1 MLPDFGQ
8 SAAKLNGGDA
18 GYNPHMTFRVSDKIL
33 ARLEWPDLLERL
45 AAHTHSARGRAR
57 CTPPHDGAAP
67 QTLFAQSL
75 EAVLGLLRE
84 TSEARLLLDQ
94 GQAPPV
100 GGLGDLEPTL
110 RRLGKGGVLG
120 ARELLDLRATLSA
133 LHATERFLSR
143 RATEAPHLAVHA
155 AGISDLRELENE
167 IDLCID
173 ADGEVKD
180 SASPALTDARRE
192 ARGLATDLQR
202 RLAAYLH
209 DPEIVASLSDSF
221 VTMRNGRFV
230 LPVRSDARARVRG
243 IVHDASGSG
252 TTLFVEPDA
261 VVELNNRMKQAELAV
276 ERETLRILRALSEQ
290 ANRELAALN
299 AGIVALEAIDLAF
312 ARGRLSREM
321 DAVEPSVRREG
332 VFVLPQLRHPLLPP
346 DRVVPNDVRLG
357 ESYTVLVL
365 SGPNAG
371 GKTVALKCLA
381 LAALFVRAG
390 LHVPAAAGCRV
401 DLVDALLADIGDEQN
416 LLESLSTFSAHVA
429 NLARIVEEATPQSL
443 VVLDEIGVGTDPSEG
458 ASLAQAILEALA
470 DTGARVVVTTHFN
483 LLKEMAAVDPRFA
496 NACVEF
502 DPDTLAPTYRL
513 RLGVAGVSSATTVAA
528 RMGLRAEVL
537 ERANALLERDDR
549 RLDRM
554 LSELASSRVALER
567 ERSEALRLRAESEAA
582 RAQYSAKLAKLEA
595 RREELFRR
603 MREDLDQA
611 FRGAHAEVAA
621 VIRDLQR
628 GGGAREAA
636 HARERLK
643 ALEAKADEA
652 AQAAEAASPKPE
664 PAANPVNW
672 RDVKPGDVVRV
683 RGGGDA
689 VLVAL
694 PDRRGRVSVQVG
706 AARLLVPMDRLAA
719 ANRSPTQDAAHEA
732 VGARR
737 VPARVAVELRAPDG
751 GFAEETALGEG
762 FAGCD
767 LRGLRLEE
775 ALGRLVVSLDRAAVT
790 GQRSLLVLH
799 GLGSGVLRDAV
810 RAHLTNSPYVAS
822 FARGD
827 PQQGGDG
834 VTVVQLE
841 AAEPQDR

>member
-1 MLPDFGQ
+1 M
-8 SAAKLNGGDA
+8 S
-18 GYNPHMTFRVSDKIL
+18 FRVSDKIL
-33 ARLEWPDLLERL
+33 ARLEWPELVERL
-45 AAHTHSARGRAR
+45 ASHAHTPFGRVR
-57 CTPPHDGAAP
+57 CAPPQDGAAP
-67 QTLFAQSL
+67 QPLFAQSL
-75 EAVLGLLRE
+75 EAVLALLRE

-133 LHATERFLSR
+133 LHATQRFLSR
-143 RATEAPHLAVHA
+143 RATEAPHLAAHA
-155 AGISDLRELENE
+155 AGIPDLRELEDE

-173 ADGEVKD
+173 AEGEARD
-180 SASPALTDARRE
+180 SASPALADSRRE
-192 ARGLATDLQR
+192 ARGLAADLQR

-209 DPEIVASLSDSF
+209 DPEIVVALSDSF

-252 TTLFVEPDA
+252 TTLFVEPEA

-276 ERETLRILRALSEQ
+276 ERETLRILRALSEH
-290 ANRELAALN
+290 ATRERA
-299 AGIVALEAIDLAF
+299 ALEAGLDALETIDLAF

-321 DAVEPSVRREG
+321 DAVEPIVRHEG

-346 DRVVPNDVRLG
+346 DRVVPNDLRLG

-381 LAALFVRAG
+381 LAALCVRAG
-390 LHVPAAAGCRV
+390 LHIPAAPGCRA

-416 LLESLSTFSAHVA
+416 LQESLSTFSAHAA
-429 NLARIVEEATPQSL
+429 NLARIVEEATPHSL

-470 DTGARVVVTTHFN
+470 HAGARVVVTTHFN

-502 DPDTLAPTYRL
+502 DPDTLAPTFRL
-513 RLGVAGVSSATTVAA
+513 RLGVAGVSSATAVAA
-528 RMGLRAEVL
+528 RMGLRSDVL

-554 LSELASSRVALER
+554 LSELASNRMALER
-567 ERSEALRLRAESEAA
+567 ERNEALRLRAESEAA
-582 RAQYSAKLAKLEA
+582 RAEYAAKLAKLEA

-628 GGGAREAA
+628 GGGARDAA
-636 HARERLK
+636 HARERLQ
-643 ALEAKADEA
+643 ALEAKVDET
-652 AQAAEAASPKPE
+652 AQAAEAASPKQEPPE
-664 PAANPVNW
+664 SPVNW
-672 RDVKPGDVVRV
+672 RDAKPGDVLRL
-683 RGGGDA
+683 RGGGEA
-689 VLVAL
+689 VLLTL

-706 AARLLVPMDRLAA
+706 AARALVPMDRLTAVRRPSA
-719 ANRSPTQDAAHEA
+719 QDAGREG
-732 VGARR
+732 VGATR
-737 VPARVAVELRAPDG
+737 VRPKVAFEGEPPDRG
-751 GFAEETALGEG
+751 LAESAALGEA

-767 LRGLRLEE
+767 LRGLRVEE
-775 ALGRLVVSLDRAAVT
+775 ALGRLVVGLDRAAVT
-790 GQRSLLVLH
+790 GQRSLVVLH
-799 GLGSGVLRDAV
+799 GLGSGALRDAV
-810 RAHLTNSPYVAS
+810 RAHLTSSPYVVS
-822 FARGD
+822 FARGG
-827 PQQGGDG
+827 PHEGGDG

-841 AAEPQDR
+841 ASEPRDR

>member
-1 MLPDFGQ
+1 
-8 SAAKLNGGDA
+8 
-18 GYNPHMTFRVSDKIL
+18 V
-33 ARLEWPDLLERL
+33 
-45 AAHTHSARGRAR
+45 
-57 CTPPHDGAAP
+57 AP
-67 QTLFAQSL
+67 QPLFAQSL
-75 EAVLGLLRE
+75 EAVLALLRE

-94 GQAPPV
+94 GQTPPV

-120 ARELLDLRATLSA
+120 PRELLDLRATLSA

-143 RATEAPHLAVHA
+143 RAAEAPHLAAHA
-155 AGISDLRELENE
+155 AGIPDLRELEDE

-173 ADGEVKD
+173 AEGEVKD
-180 SASPALTDARRE
+180 SASPALADSRRE
-192 ARGLATDLQR
+192 VRGLAADLQR
-202 RLAAYLH
+202 RLAGYLH
-209 DPEIVASLSDSF
+209 DPEIVAFLSDSF

-252 TTLFVEPDA
+252 TTLFVEPEA

-290 ANRELAALN
+290 ASRELAALET
-299 AGIVALEAIDLAF
+299 GLGALEAIDLAF

-321 DAVEPSVRREG
+321 DAVEPIVRHEG

-346 DRVVPNDVRLG
+346 ERMVPNDLRLG

-381 LAALFVRAG
+381 LAALCVRAG
-390 LHVPAAAGCRV
+390 LHVPAAPGCRV
-401 DLVDALLADIGDEQN
+401 DLADALLGDIGDEQN
-416 LLESLSTFSAHVA
+416 LRESLSTFSAHVA
-429 NLARIVEEATPQSL
+429 NLAHIVEEATPHSL

-470 DTGARVVVTTHFN
+470 QASARVVVTTHFN

-502 DPDTLAPTYRL
+502 DPDTLVPTYRL
-513 RLGVAGVSSATTVAA
+513 RWGVAGVSSATTVAA
-528 RMGLRAEVL
+528 RMGLRSDVL

-554 LSELASSRVALER
+554 LSELASNRVALER

-582 RAQYSAKLAKLEA
+582 RAEYSAKLAKLEA

-636 HARERLK
+636 HARERLQ
-643 ALEAKADEA
+643 ALEAKADET
-652 AQAAEAASPKPE
+652 AQAAEAVSPKQE
-664 PAANPVNW
+664 PPVSPVDW
-672 RDVKPGDVVRV
+672 RDAKPGDLVRV
-683 RGGGDA
+683 REGGEA

-706 AARLLVPMDRLAA
+706 AARLLVPMDRLTAVD
-719 ANRSPTQDAAHEA
+719 RPPTRDATREG
-732 VGARR
+732 VGVRR
-737 VPARVAVELRAPDG
+737 GPARVAVEWGAPDRG
-751 GFAEETALGEG
+751 LAENATLGET
-762 FAGCD
+762 FLGCD
-767 LRGLRLEE
+767 LRGLRVEE
-775 ALGRLVVSLDRAAVT
+775 ALGRLVESLDRAAVT
-790 GQRSLLVLH
+790 GQRSLVVLH
-799 GLGSGVLRDAV
+799 GLGSGALRDAV
-810 RAHLTNSPYVAS
+810 RAHLTSSPYVVS

-841 AAEPQDR
+841 ASQPQDR